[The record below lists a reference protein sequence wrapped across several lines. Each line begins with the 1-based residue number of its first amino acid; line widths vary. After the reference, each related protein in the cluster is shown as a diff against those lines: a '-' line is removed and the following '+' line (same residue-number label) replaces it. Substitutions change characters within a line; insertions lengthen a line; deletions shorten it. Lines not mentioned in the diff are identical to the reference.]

1 MQKFVTARVDTAAI
15 VEQIEALASIE
26 RPTLHP
32 EGVDRVREAVA
43 RLFQGSPAG
52 HEPVHVADGIGQA
65 LKVTCD
71 PGANEPGILVL
82 AHMDTVHPLGTIAK
96 DLPIRREGDRL
107 YGPGVYDMKGGL
119 VVAVAAYLSALKSG
133 ARRPLPVTFLFTPDE
148 EIGSI
153 HSRPLIEREA
163 ARHKYV
169 LVAEPCRSGGRVIT
183 QRKGLGRF
191 TVSARGRPA
200 HAGSW
205 HQEGRSAIKA
215 MAQVV
220 LDIESWTDYAR
231 GITTSVGIISGGTGV
246 NVIPERCV
254 IKADMRVCDMVAGE
268 ELQARFRGLR
278 SPDPDVE
285 LTIDGYMHRPP
296 FVRDDKVEQMFG
308 AAAAVAK
315 ALGYDLESADLV
327 GGGSDGNLTAA
338 QGLPTLDGLGVDG
351 AGAHTLHEHLLI
363 SSIERQVRLFQGLL
377 ETLQ

>member
-1 MQKFVTARVDTAAI
+1 MQKFKTAEIDTEAL
-15 VEQIEALASIE
+15 VRRIEALAAIE
-26 RPTLHP
+26 SPTSHP
-32 EGVDRVREAVA
+32 DGVDRVREAVA
-43 RLFQGSPAG
+43 QMFRASPAVL
-52 HEPVHVADGIGQA
+52 ETIEVADGIGRA

-82 AHMDTVHPLGTIAK
+82 AHMDTVHPLGTLAN
-96 DLPIRREGDRL
+96 DLPLRREGDRL

-119 VVAVAAYLSALKSG
+119 VVAAAAYLSALENG

-163 ARHKYV
+163 VRHKYV
-169 LVAEPCRSGGRVIT
+169 LVAEPCRSGGKVIT

-215 MAQVV
+215 MARIV
-220 LDIESWTDYAR
+220 LEIEGWTDYGR

-246 NVIPERCV
+246 NVIPERCT
-254 IKADMRVCDMVAGE
+254 IKADMRVCDMTAGE

-285 LTIDGYMHRPP
+285 LTVEGYMHRPP
-296 FVRDDKVEQMFG
+296 FVRDDKVEHMF
-308 AAAAVAK
+308 AAAASVAK
-315 ALGYDLESADLV
+315 ELDYDLESADMV

-338 QGLPTLDGLGVDG
+338 KGVPTLDGLGVDG

-363 SSIERQVRLFQGLL
+363 SSIERQVRLIQGLL
-377 ETLQ
+377 ETLE